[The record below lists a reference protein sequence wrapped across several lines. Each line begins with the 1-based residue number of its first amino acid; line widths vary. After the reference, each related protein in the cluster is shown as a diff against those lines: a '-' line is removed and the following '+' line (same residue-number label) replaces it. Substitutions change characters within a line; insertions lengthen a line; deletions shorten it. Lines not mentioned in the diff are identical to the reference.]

1 VGYYGG
7 LRNIELRSIEFGK
20 TFENGES
27 SFQVDEAGYWFNF
40 ERAKQRGVSE
50 TSSFCVPRRQPDWA
64 PPVSGPDRNPV
75 DYDPASVIDE
85 YLSTLQSDLN
95 LTQDKLTGAF
105 FKSAHGKNAK
115 RFRNFPM
122 GKNPLAKTGIEFAI
136 ELLLPTPLRF
146 TSHCWRRSCGTNASD
161 AGVNVTTL
169 MAQLGW
175 ATPKTAIGYV
185 KKSRMTSYQMSMFLS
200 NVQRQNKDI
209 DVVLGR
215 VKAPVSDVLVK
226 AKKPVSSSSSNAA
239 KNKQQVCLSGF
250 DSALSAQFAVGL
262 SAARRSESV
271 PRTREEQETSILRDK
286 VLSNI
291 IQASANTSVQLT
303 PDQRGGGGGEESSE
317 VVGGRGGEEL
327 RTVDQVEVVGGA
339 VLNGS
344 SLGDLPAALDPRVS
358 SILSNLRSHGDLHV
372 HFHFGGQ

>member
-1 VGYYGG
+1 
-7 LRNIELRSIEFGK
+7 
-20 TFENGES
+20 
-27 SFQVDEAGYWFNF
+27 
-40 ERAKQRGVSE
+40 
-50 TSSFCVPRRQPDWA
+50 
-64 PPVSGPDRNPV
+64 
-75 DYDPASVIDE
+75 
-85 YLSTLQSDLN
+85 
-95 LTQDKLTGAF
+95 
-105 FKSAHGKNAK
+105 
-115 RFRNFPM
+115 
-122 GKNPLAKTGIEFAI
+122 
-136 ELLLPTPLRF
+136 
-146 TSHCWRRSCGTNASD
+146 
-161 AGVNVTTL
+161 

-226 AKKPVSSSSSNAA
+226 AKKPVSSLSSNAA